1 MLSRGG
7 RAMVKY
13 ILRAVSRDSNGKA
26 TDIADSWPLTATS
39 LEEAKAE
46 ADRQKWGEAG
56 DVANAFEITDET
68 GAVLAWRRFRK
79 GSDDASWS

>member
-1 MLSRGG
+1 
-7 RAMVKY
+7 MVKY

-39 LEEAKAE
+39 LGEAKAE
-46 ADRQKWGEAG
+46 ADRQKWGAAE

-68 GAVLAWRRFRK
+68 GAVLARRQFRK